1 LTWPNANEPSINNSM
16 TKISFFMLLHLPV
29 MFSQLRCTAVRM
41 TGCGCSP
48 LFIRRAFH
56 FFWEQR

>member
-1 LTWPNANEPSINNSM
+1 
-16 TKISFFMLLHLPV
+16 MLLHLPV
-29 MFSQLRCTAVRM
+29 MFSQLGRAAVSM